1 MKKTHVIAGAMATAA
16 LLSAGPIAAQDH
28 AEHEHG
34 DHEMQH
40 STAQHR
46 FEDAERWA
54 ESFDAEERDS
64 WQKPEEVVALMAI
77 DPGMSV
83 VDLGA
88 GTGYFL
94 GPLARAVGADGV
106 AVGLDIEP
114 DMVEYMRER
123 AEREGWHN
131 VEARVVAPDDPQL
144 APASVDRVLVVNV
157 WHHIEGRE
165 AYARKLRKGLEPGGE
180 VWIVD
185 FTKESSHGPPVHH
198 RLDPEEVMTELE
210 AGGLETRLVEDE
222 TLPEQYVVVGRRSP

>member
-1 MKKTHVIAGAMATAA
+1 MKKRHLSASGIAVTA
-16 LLSAGPIAAQDH
+16 LLLAAPSVGQ
-28 AEHEHG
+28 EHEHQHD

-54 ESFDAEERDS
+54 ESFDAEERAS
-64 WQKPEEVVALMAI
+64 WQKPDEVVALMAI
-77 DPGMSV
+77 EPGMTV

-94 GPLARAVGADGV
+94 GPLSEAVSADGV
-106 AVGLDIEP
+106 AIGLDIEEG
-114 DMVEYMRER
+114 MVEHMRER

-144 APASVDRVLVVNV
+144 ASDSVDRVLVVNV

-165 AYARKLRKGLEPGGE
+165 AYARKLHDGLKPGGE

-185 FTKESSHGPPVHH
+185 FTKQSSHGPAVHH
-198 RLDPEEVMTELE
+198 RLDPEEVMAELG

-222 TLPEQYVVVGRRSP
+222 TLPEQYVVVGRRAR